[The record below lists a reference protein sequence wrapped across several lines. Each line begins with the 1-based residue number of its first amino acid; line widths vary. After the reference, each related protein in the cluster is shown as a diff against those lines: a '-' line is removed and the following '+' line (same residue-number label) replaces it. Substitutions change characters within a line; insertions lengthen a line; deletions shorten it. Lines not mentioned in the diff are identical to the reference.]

1 MRVGATFIL
10 SADAL
15 SEHVWQIN
23 FEEVLER
30 FASNYTYELTLPII
44 ADVNQSY
51 FAKEHSDWLAET
63 LSWPYLSTDSL
74 GELELLPYQKRDHFE
89 PSLYEGCLLWH
100 EHRHLNRPWTNTEP
114 IVNITLN

>member
-1 MRVGATFIL
+1 VGATFVL
-10 SADAL
+10 STDTL

-30 FASNYTYELTLPII
+30 FASHYTENLDAEIVP
-44 ADVNQSY
+44 DVKPY
-51 FAKEHSDWLAET
+51 FAKEHSDWFSET
-63 LSWPYLSTDSL
+63 FLWPYLSADSL
-74 GELELLPYQKRDHFE
+74 GKLELLPYQKRDHFE

-100 EHRHLNRPWTNTEP
+100 EHRHLNRSWTNLEP